1 MNGRTFFDLE
11 LLFIVLGLLGRRERI
26 LFLLIG
32 KPSKKENTM
41 PAKKRDTLLEDAFW
55 LASNPQPTKN
65 CALKM
70 ENLVIEMQNKLFMWP
85 YFRYFVLRL

>member
-1 MNGRTFFDLE
+1 
-11 LLFIVLGLLGRRERI
+11 
-26 LFLLIG
+26 
-32 KPSKKENTM
+32 M

-70 ENLVIEMQNKLFMWP
+70 ENLVIEMQNKLLA
-85 YFRYFVLRL
+85 FVALF